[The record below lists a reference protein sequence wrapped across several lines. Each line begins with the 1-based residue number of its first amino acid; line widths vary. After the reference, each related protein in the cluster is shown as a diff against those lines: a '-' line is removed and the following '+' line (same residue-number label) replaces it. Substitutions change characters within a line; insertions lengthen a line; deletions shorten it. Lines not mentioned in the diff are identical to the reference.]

1 MNEVLFF
8 LTFKNQSMKISTEF
22 HNGGVIFFTI
32 GVYFLLMNALGFADV
47 FYLRLFNV
55 LFVFYGANRTIQMN
69 LAAEKKNFVFN
80 AVSVMMTS
88 LIGIFLSILGLI
100 IYSYI
105 KGGDAYVQSLS
116 ETFLFGGNPSII
128 TYSISLLFEGIA
140 SCVIVTLLV
149 MLYWNNRFKTD

>member
-1 MNEVLFF
+1 
-8 LTFKNQSMKISTEF
+8 MKISTEF

>member
-22 HNGGVIFFTI
+22 YNGGVIFFTI